1 MEPGPQCPTSDAGI
15 PTYGGSGLQPGV
27 DLEDKA
33 ALADLL
39 DAEDETPTAG

>member
-1 MEPGPQCPTSDAGI
+1 MEPCPQCPTSDVEI

-33 ALADLL
+33 ALAELL
-39 DAEDETPTAG
+39 DDETPTAG